1 MALRSRSA
9 NRDLMRRMNEALVLG
24 IIHDFSPIAR
34 TDIAEMSGLSLAT
47 ISSITGTLIDQAIVV
62 EERAGESTGGR
73 RPILLAIDRQAGLV
87 FGVKLTQEQIIV
99 ALTDLGAE
107 LVDLRTAPL
116 GSDLRSEI
124 VLEILGNVID
134 ELRAAHP
141 GRRFIGL
148 GLGMAGILDRERGVC
163 RYSPFLPWRDLPLR
177 DLIQERVGLPVIVEN
192 DVNALTLAERWFGAG
207 AGAQNFLVV
216 TLGRGVGMGMMLNGE
231 LYRGGRDGAGEFGH
245 TTIVEHGP
253 LCNCGKHGCVEAFIS
268 EPALTDAVQQASGR
282 PISLAEAV
290 RETQQGNETLQ
301 PIFDRAG
308 HIFGLA
314 LSGVINVLNPTLII
328 LGGEGTQFIDLLL
341 PTFES
346 ALREHTFA
354 GFFDE
359 VEIVVEPWGDDAW
372 ARGAAGL
379 MLDAYFHPPE
389 AKAAFASEPLNPG
402 GRGKRSL
409 STRSLAPPTFS

>member
-1 MALRSRSA
+1 
-9 NRDLMRRMNEALVLG
+9 MNEALVLG
-24 IIHDFSPIAR
+24 IIHDFGPIPR
-34 TDIAEMSGLSLAT
+34 TEIAEMSGLSLAT
-47 ISSITGTLIDQAIVV
+47 ISSITGSLIEQDIVV
-62 EERAGESTGGR
+62 EESAGESTGGR

-107 LVDLRTAPL
+107 LVDLRVAPL
-116 GSDLRSEI
+116 GSDLESEVVI
-124 VLEILGNVID
+124 ETLGTVID

-163 RYSPFLPWRDLPLR
+163 QYSPFLPWRDLPLR
-177 DLIQERVGLPVIVEN
+177 DLIQARVGLPVIVEN

-253 LCNCGKHGCVEAFIS
+253 RCNCGKRGCVEAFIS
-268 EPALTDAVQQASGR
+268 EPALTEAVRQVSNR
-282 PISLAEAV
+282 PISLLEAIAE
-290 RETQQGNETLQ
+290 TKQGNETLQ
-301 PIFDRAG
+301 DVFDRAG

-341 PTFES
+341 PTFNE

-359 VEIVVEPWGDDAW
+359 IEITVEPWGDDAW

-379 MLDAYFHPPE
+379 MLDAYFHPPD
-389 AKAAFASEPLNPG
+389 AKTGFIGNSMNPG
-402 GRGKRSL
+402 EAGKHPRSA
-409 STRSLAPPTFS
+409 RSMAPPTFS

>member
-1 MALRSRSA
+1 
-9 NRDLMRRMNEALVLG
+9 EQG
-24 IIHDFSPIAR
+24 
-34 TDIAEMSGLSLAT
+34 
-47 ISSITGTLIDQAIVV
+47 IVV
-62 EERAGESTGGR
+62 EESAGESTGGR

-107 LVDLRTAPL
+107 LVDLRISPL
-116 GSDLRSEI
+116 GADLRSEI
-124 VLEILGNVID
+124 VLEILGAVID

-148 GLGMAGILDRERGVC
+148 GLGMAGILDRERGIC

-177 DLIQERVGLPVIVEN
+177 NLIQERVGLPVIVEN

-253 LCNCGKHGCVEAFIS
+253 LCNCGKRGCVEAFIS
-268 EPALTDAVQQASGR
+268 EPALTDAVRQVSDY
-282 PISLAEAV
+282 PISLLEAIAEAQ
-290 RETQQGNETLQ
+290 RGNETFQ
-301 PIFDRAG
+301 HVFDRAG
-308 HIFGLA
+308 HLFGLA
-314 LSGVINVLNPTLII
+314 LSGVVNVLNPTLII
-328 LGGEGTQFIDLLL
+328 IGGEGTQFIDLLL
-341 PTFES
+341 PTFTET
-346 ALREHTFA
+346 LREHTFA

-359 VEIVVEPWGDDAW
+359 IEIIVEPWGDDAW

-389 AKAAFASEPLNPG
+389 AKTAFIGDAMSPVKT
-402 GRGKRSL
+402 GKPSRSARTMAN
-409 STRSLAPPTFS
+409 SSFS